1 MSHRQNVTVDCSQCG
16 AQTDFE
22 YLICTTCYED
32 IKNQLEDRE
41 EELMDKDVEI
51 KKLVDELEEIDDRL
65 KYYKDLVESC
75 TTCGAKH
82 TANNL

>member
-51 KKLVDELEEIDDRL
+51 KKLVDELEALDSRY
-65 KYYKDLVESC
+65 KYYKDLVENC
-75 TTCGAKH
+75 TTCGGRVSADSM
-82 TANNL
+82 